1 MQKDFIQIQKQ
12 MPIFVIRNGNHI
24 THNLAL
30 QVCAP
35 CSVSGADNKKMNQAK
50 SLLMEGRK
58 IKLANRH
65 LNNCFL
71 MYFKSRNSKNILEF
85 WENFENIK
93 FPVTWILQFNSIH
106 LLSDH
111 SEPGTVH
118 TPPLTIKI

>member
-1 MQKDFIQIQKQ
+1 MQRAFIQIQKQ
-12 MPIFVIRNGNHI
+12 MPIFRDKEWQSYY
-24 THNLAL
+24 HNLAL

-50 SLLMEGRK
+50 SLLMEGCK

-71 MYFKSRNSKNILEF
+71 MYFKSRNSKDILEF